1 MTTAT
6 LPPSTDNE
14 AQGPRIHDLPSGERP
29 RERLLHYGPKVL
41 NNAELIA
48 ILLRTGI
55 EGASALSIAQHMLA
69 KFEGLRGMAD
79 ATLAEVSEVKGLSR
93 AKYCQVAAGLELGRR
108 LAALGAADRVIA
120 DTPQAIADLLSSE
133 VAHLRQE
140 HLYVVLLD
148 VKNQVLAVRQ
158 VYVGTVNTA
167 KVRACEVFRPAVRE
181 NATAV
186 VVVHNHPSGDPT
198 PSRSDM
204 ELTKQLIEAGGI
216 LNVELLD
223 HVIIGGHA
231 HVSLKNQGLAFDPA
245 ALSQTRPKDTST

>member
-1 MTTAT
+1 M
-6 LPPSTDNE
+6 
-14 AQGPRIHDLPSGERP
+14 
-29 RERLLHYGPKVL
+29 
-41 NNAELIA
+41 
-48 ILLRTGI
+48 
-55 EGASALSIAQHMLA
+55 
-69 KFEGLRGMAD
+69 
-79 ATLAEVSEVKGLSR
+79 
-93 AKYCQVAAGLELGRR
+93 
-108 LAALGAADRVIA
+108 
-120 DTPQAIADLLSSE
+120 
-133 VAHLRQE
+133 AHLRQE

-204 ELTKQLIEAGGI
+204 ELTEQLIEAGGI

-223 HVIIGGHA
+223 HVIIGGHT
-231 HVSLKNQGLAFDPA
+231 HVSLKDQGWPSTSA
-245 ALSQTRPKDTST
+245 ALSTDEAQRYLDLTAVRREWP